1 MLSNKRGIS
10 LIVLAIT
17 IVIIT
22 ILAVAVILSFNSN
35 NPIDNAYEAT
45 FKSNIRNMYE
55 ELNVYFSDLDNE
67 SYGEFDP
74 SKFSADFSSVSYT
87 GRGVEIEEKNI
98 TEIITVL
105 NQLPD
110 YRDAVFIIDG
120 KLTLDSTRFSEEQM
134 NWAREVLENK

>member
-1 MLSNKRGIS
+1 M
-10 LIVLAIT
+10 
-17 IVIIT
+17 
-22 ILAVAVILSFNSN
+22 
-35 NPIDNAYEAT
+35 
-45 FKSNIRNMYE
+45 
-55 ELNVYFSDLDNE
+55 
-67 SYGEFDP
+67 
-74 SKFSADFSSVSYT
+74 SYT

-110 YRDAVFIIDG
+110 YRDAVFIING

>member
-45 FKSNIRNMYE
+45 LFLVLTYDKN
-55 ELNVYFSDLDNE
+55 
-67 SYGEFDP
+67 
-74 SKFSADFSSVSYT
+74 ADIY
-87 GRGVEIEEKNI
+87 
-98 TEIITVL
+98 
-105 NQLPD
+105 
-110 YRDAVFIIDG
+110 
-120 KLTLDSTRFSEEQM
+120 
-134 NWAREVLENK
+134 

>member
-45 FKSNIRNMYE
+45 FKSNIRNM
-55 ELNVYFSDLDNE
+55 
-67 SYGEFDP
+67 
-74 SKFSADFSSVSYT
+74 
-87 GRGVEIEEKNI
+87 
-98 TEIITVL
+98 
-105 NQLPD
+105 
-110 YRDAVFIIDG
+110 
-120 KLTLDSTRFSEEQM
+120 
-134 NWAREVLENK
+134 

>member
-67 SYGEFDP
+67 S
-74 SKFSADFSSVSYT
+74 
-87 GRGVEIEEKNI
+87 
-98 TEIITVL
+98 
-105 NQLPD
+105 
-110 YRDAVFIIDG
+110 
-120 KLTLDSTRFSEEQM
+120 
-134 NWAREVLENK
+134 